1 LAWLVCATFAIA
13 ISGSLH
19 AADDASA
26 ATAIR
31 GFSAEITAVGGAY
44 GQALLAAANDRT
56 QVKLD
61 QVRLRYVDCTLKLHH
76 LNRSVAELK
85 FEGDEGSDLKTA
97 YQKWLET
104 QIDNMQTLGLDYI
117 EVVEVDKLT
126 PNERR
131 EKLIQLSNLQTEIEK
146 PFGERLDAALRAYEE
161 K

>member
-1 LAWLVCATFAIA
+1 
-13 ISGSLH
+13 
-19 AADDASA
+19 
-26 ATAIR
+26 
-31 GFSAEITAVGGAY
+31 
-44 GQALLAAANDRT
+44 
-56 QVKLD
+56 
-61 QVRLRYVDCTLKLHH
+61 